1 MFSVS
6 LDRRDAETL
15 YPAIVNYNGTVSW
28 LSPTV
33 FMSTCTL
40 NMRYFPWDKQECELV
55 VGSWTHD
62 AGSLALNKYGDGADI
77 RCAVIVFCTKLPSAN
92 ENDILFEC
100 FYELGFASSAW
111 QYISGE
117 R

>member
-1 MFSVS
+1 M
-6 LDRRDAETL
+6 
-15 YPAIVNYNGTVSW
+15 
-28 LSPTV
+28 
-33 FMSTCTL
+33 
-40 NMRYFPWDKQECELV
+40 
-55 VGSWTHD
+55 GSWTHD